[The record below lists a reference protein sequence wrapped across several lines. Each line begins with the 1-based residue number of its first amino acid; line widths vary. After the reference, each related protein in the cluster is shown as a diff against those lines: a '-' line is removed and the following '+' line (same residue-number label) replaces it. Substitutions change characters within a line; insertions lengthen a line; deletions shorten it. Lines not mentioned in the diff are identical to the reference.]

1 VKGVNREATKES
13 AKKTNAQ
20 SKIAMPDPSR
30 AQISIIIPVL
40 NEAANLPQTIASLL
54 SLKTIEIIVVDGGS
68 QDNTVEIAKTLGVK
82 IIETQ
87 PGRATQMNAGAEV
100 ATGEILLFLH
110 SDTLLPPNFGQWVLQ
125 SLSQPQTIAG
135 AFQLKIDGPGVGLR
149 IIEKLANT
157 RSRILKMP
165 YGDQAIFLKRSTFEK
180 MGGYPPLP
188 IMEDFEMIRQ
198 LQKKGHIDIVPVS
211 AITSAR
217 RWQKLGVIKTTLI
230 NQLIITAYFLGIPP
244 HQIATWYRSNPKK
257 N

>member
-1 VKGVNREATKES
+1 MKGVNREATKES

-30 AQISIIIPVL
+30 SQISIIIPVL

-100 ATGEILLFLH
+100 ATAEILLFLH
-110 SDTLLPPNFGQWVLQ
+110 SDTLLPPNYDQWVLQ

-135 AFQLKIDGPGVGLR
+135 AFQLQIEGSGIGLR
-149 IIEKLANT
+149 VVEKLANA
-157 RSRILKMP
+157 RSRIFKMP
-165 YGDQAIFLKRSTFEK
+165 YGDQAIFLRRSTFEK
-180 MGGYPPLP
+180 MGGYPSLP
-188 IMEDFEMIRQ
+188 IMEDFEMMRQ
-198 LQKKGHIDIVPVS
+198 LKNKGHIEILPVS
-211 AITSAR
+211 VSTSAR

-230 NQLIITAYFLGIPP
+230 NQIIIGAYILGIPP

>member
-1 VKGVNREATKES
+1 MTEASLPK
-13 AKKTNAQ
+13 
-20 SKIAMPDPSR
+20 
-30 AQISIIIPVL
+30 ISIIIPVL
-40 NEAANLPQTIASLL
+40 NEGGNLGQTIASLPRAQ
-54 SLKTIEIIVVDGGS
+54 SIEIIIVDGGS
-68 QDNTVEIAKTLGVK
+68 EDNTPEIAKTLGIK
-82 IIETQ
+82 IIQTQ
-87 PGRATQMNAGAEV
+87 PGRATQMNAGALL

-149 IIEKLANT
+149 IVEKLANA

-188 IMEDFEMIRQ
+188 IMEDFELMRQ

-211 AITSAR
+211 VNTSAR

-230 NQLIITAYFLGIPP
+230 NQLIIAAYFLGIPP
-244 HQIATWYRSNPKK
+244 HHIATWYRGNQTKHNS
-257 N
+257 